1 MFSRGGGPAF
11 DDPMA
16 GAIPFHMD
24 AVHAAR
30 KPCRRPGAADP
41 AARLLAAAALKHFG
55 PSTLGATPVN
65 ETDAKLGAGP
75 LSGIRVLDLTVN
87 VLGPVA
93 TQILGDMGA
102 DVIKIEAPEGDYTR
116 FVGPSRS
123 EGMGTFF
130 LNINRN
136 KRSVMLDLKQ
146 PENRATLLDLIE
158 TADVFVHSM
167 RLGAARRLGIDYEA
181 VAARNPHIVY
191 ASAGGYRQNSS
202 RAEWPAF
209 DDVIQGVS
217 GIAALNAHV
226 TGEPRYFPTVICD
239 KLCGYV
245 LASSIG
251 MALYARARTG
261 LGQEVHVPMMET
273 MVGFNMLEH
282 LWAGVLDQ
290 PELGLGY
297 SRMLTPHRRPYRTLD
312 GYICLL
318 ANTDEQ
324 WRRMFRV
331 IDRPDLV
338 GDPRFAEITPRSQNI
353 DMLYGI
359 LTEAM
364 ATRKT
369 EDWRQRLDAA
379 DIPNGPVLT
388 LEQIYDDPYLAET
401 DFFHRVEHPSEGRFV
416 TMAVPTRFSRT
427 PAGVRRLPPRLG
439 EHTREVIDQLRAER
453 AGAAAAKDSLA
464 AVSPAAD

>member
-1 MFSRGGGPAF
+1 MSETDNKGGGP
-11 DDPMA
+11 
-16 GAIPFHMD
+16 
-24 AVHAAR
+24 
-30 KPCRRPGAADP
+30 
-41 AARLLAAAALKHFG
+41 LA
-55 PSTLGATPVN
+55 
-65 ETDAKLGAGP
+65 
-75 LSGIRVLDLTVN
+75 GIRVLDLTSN
-87 VLGPVA
+87 VLGPTA

-102 DVIKIEAPEGDYTR
+102 DVIKIEPPEGDYTR
-116 FVGPSRS
+116 YVGPSKN

-136 KRSVMLDLKQ
+136 KRSMVLDLKKQ
-146 PENRATLLDLIE
+146 ESRTLLLELAE

-167 RLGAARRLGIDYEA
+167 RLGAAKRLGIDYA
-181 VAARNPHIVY
+181 AISARNPRIVY
-191 ASAGGYRQNSS
+191 ASAGGYRQDSS

-217 GIAALNAHV
+217 GIAALNGHS

-251 MALYARARTG
+251 MALFARERLG
-261 LGQEVHVPMMET
+261 VGQEVHVPMMET

-282 LWAGVLDQ
+282 LWAGVFDE
-290 PELGLGY
+290 PKNGLGY

-312 GYICLL
+312 GYVCLL

-324 WRRMFRV
+324 WRRMFGV

-338 GDPRFAEITPRSQNI
+338 GDPRFAEIAPRSRNI
-353 DMLYGI
+353 DALYG
-359 LTEAM
+359 LVTEAM
-364 ATRKT
+364 SRRTT
-369 EDWRQRLDAA
+369 DDWRQRLDAA

-388 LEQIYDDPYLAET
+388 LDEIFHDPYLTET
-401 DFFHRVEHPSEGRFV
+401 DFFHRTTHPTEGAFV
-416 TMAVPTRFSRT
+416 TMSVPTSFSET

-439 EHTREVIDQLRAER
+439 EHTGEIVDEIKQRKAGERHAPQR
-453 AGAAAAKDSLA
+453 AGGY
-464 AVSPAAD
+464 P

>member
-1 MFSRGGGPAF
+1 MSE
-11 DDPMA
+11 
-16 GAIPFHMD
+16 
-24 AVHAAR
+24 
-30 KPCRRPGAADP
+30 
-41 AARLLAAAALKHFG
+41 
-55 PSTLGATPVN
+55 ATPLNHDDVPPA
-65 ETDAKLGAGP
+65 EGP
-75 LSGIRVLDLTVN
+75 LAGIRVLDLTVN
-87 VLGPVA
+87 VLGPVS

-136 KRSVMLDLKQ
+136 KRSVVLDLKQ
-146 PENRATLLDLIE
+146 PESLATLLDLAE
-158 TADVFVHSM
+158 SADVFVHSM

-181 VAARNPHIVY
+181 LAARNPRIVY
-191 ASAGGYRQNSS
+191 ASAGGYRQGSS

-217 GIAALNAHV
+217 GIAALNGQA

-251 MALYARARTG
+251 MALYARERTG

-282 LWAGVLDQ
+282 LWGGVLDQ

-318 ANTDEQ
+318 ANTDGQ
-324 WRRMFRV
+324 WRRMFGA
-331 IDRPDLV
+331 IDRQDLL
-338 GDPRFAEITPRSQNI
+338 GDPRFTEIAPRSRNI
-353 DMLYGI
+353 DTLYGI

-364 ATRKT
+364 AKRTT

-379 DIPNGPVLT
+379 DIPNGPVMT
-388 LEQIYDDPYLAET
+388 LEQIYNDPYLAET
-401 DFFHRVEHPSEGRFV
+401 DFFHRVEHPTEGRFV
-416 TMAVPTRFSRT
+416 TMAVPTHFSRT
-427 PAGVRRLPPRLG
+427 PARVRRLPPRLG
-439 EHTREVIDQLRAER
+439 EHTQEVIEQLRAER
-453 AGAAAAKDSLA
+453 RAAAAEMHA
-464 AVSPAAD
+464 PATGVSATAG

>member
-1 MFSRGGGPAF
+1 MSETDKIGGGGP
-11 DDPMA
+11 
-16 GAIPFHMD
+16 
-24 AVHAAR
+24 
-30 KPCRRPGAADP
+30 
-41 AARLLAAAALKHFG
+41 LA
-55 PSTLGATPVN
+55 
-65 ETDAKLGAGP
+65 
-75 LSGIRVLDLTVN
+75 GIRVLDLTSN
-87 VLGPVA
+87 VLGPTA

-116 FVGPSRS
+116 HVGPSRS
-123 EGMGTFF
+123 HGMGSFF

-136 KRSVMLDLKQ
+136 KRSMMLDLKKT
-146 PENRATLLDLIE
+146 ESREVLLELVE

-167 RLGAARRLGIDYEA
+167 RLGAAKRLGIDYAA
-181 VAARNPHIVY
+181 VSERNPKIVY
-191 ASAGGYRQNSS
+191 ASAGGYRQDSS

-217 GIAALNAHV
+217 GIAALNGQA

-251 MALYARARTG
+251 MALFARERHG
-261 LGQEVHVPMMET
+261 VGQEVHVPMMET

-282 LWAGVLDQ
+282 LWAGVFDE
-290 PELGLGY
+290 PETGLGY

-312 GYICLL
+312 GYVCLL

-324 WRRMFRV
+324 WRRMFVV

-338 GDPRFAEITPRSQNI
+338 GDPRFAQIAPRSRNI
-353 DMLYGI
+353 DSLYEI
-359 LTEAM
+359 VTEAM
-364 ATRKT
+364 ARRTT
-369 EDWRQRLDAA
+369 EDWRHRLDAA

-388 LEQIYDDPYLAET
+388 LDEIFHDPYLKET
-401 DFFHRVEHPSEGRFV
+401 DFFHRTTHPTEGPFV
-416 TMAVPTRFSRT
+416 TMSVPTRFSQT

-439 EHTREVIDQLRAER
+439 EHTGEILQEMDDRKACAADVRRL
-453 AGAAAAKDSLA
+453 AAAATSK
-464 AVSPAAD
+464 